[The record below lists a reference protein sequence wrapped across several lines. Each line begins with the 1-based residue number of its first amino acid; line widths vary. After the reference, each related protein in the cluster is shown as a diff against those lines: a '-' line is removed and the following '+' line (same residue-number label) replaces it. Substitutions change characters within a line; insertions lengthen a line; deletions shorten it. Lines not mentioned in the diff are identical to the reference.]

1 MRMCIF
7 KARHQQI
14 ATGINL
20 PVPFLILALPCG
32 TDIRDLVARYMKF
45 SLYDLELMVFG
56 RF

>member
-20 PVPFLILALPCG
+20 PVPFLILALPCDS
-32 TDIRDLVARYMKF
+32 DIRDMVTCYMKF
-45 SLYDLELMVFG
+45 SLYDLKLMVFG